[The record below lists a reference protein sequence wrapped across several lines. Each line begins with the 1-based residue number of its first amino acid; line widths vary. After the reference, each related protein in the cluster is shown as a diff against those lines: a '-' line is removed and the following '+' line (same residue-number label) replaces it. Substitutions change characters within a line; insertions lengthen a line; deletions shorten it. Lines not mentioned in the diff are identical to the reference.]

1 MNSPASGRSY
11 HSPRRA
17 AQAKATRR
25 EILETA
31 RRLFRERGYAATT
44 VPDVARAAGVSTK
57 TVYLAFPTKR
67 QLLLS
72 VWDLALHGDD
82 EQIPVA
88 DRDWFREM
96 IEEPDPG
103 RQMDLYTR
111 NADRKG
117 RFADVLEVIRGAAA
131 ADAEIAELWRKM
143 QAEFHDNQRRI
154 VVALQQKGG
163 LRPGLSVDDA
173 NDLLWTINHPTVYY
187 MLVTERGWSAE
198 KYRDWLATTLR
209 QQLLGEW

>member
-1 MNSPASGRSY
+1 MNSPGGRSY
-11 HSPRRA
+11 HSPRRE

-31 RRLFRERGYAATT
+31 RRLFREQGYAATS
-44 VPDVARAAGVSTK
+44 VPVVAREAGVSTK
-57 TVYLAFPTKR
+57 TVYLSFPTKR

-96 IEEPDPG
+96 IDEPDPS
-103 RQMDLYTR
+103 RQLYLYCCT
-111 NADRKG
+111 AHTKV

-131 ADAEIAELWRKM
+131 ADPEIAELWQKM
-143 QAEFHDNQRRI
+143 QAEFYDNQRRI
-154 VVALQQKGG
+154 VVALDEKGG

-173 NDLLWTINHPTVYY
+173 NDLLWTLNHPTVFH
-187 MLVTERGWSAE
+187 MLVAERGWSPE
-198 KYRDWLATTLR
+198 KYRDWLYATLR
-209 QQLLGEW
+209 QQLLGE